1 MLKIT
6 LKVPQKTWKTV
17 AQDQFKTT
25 YMAPWKQNIKNGM
38 TRDFCIV
45 LHFDTYVASFLLCV
59 VLSFTSSPV
68 SLSSP
73 VSCYLS
79 VSIPLSLDYKK
90 PWFVAVL
97 LPVLFQF
104 IFFSVKSLL
113 SQTFGLLLLL
123 ASLGFVFGDQ
133 LLKLAFCR
141 ELCLPLSTLCFY
153 CWIYQQ

>member
-1 MLKIT
+1 MEWLGTFAQYCILIHMLP
-6 LKVPQKTWKTV
+6 V
-17 AQDQFKTT
+17 FS
-25 YMAPWKQNIKNGM
+25 
-38 TRDFCIV
+38 CV
-45 LHFDTYVASFLLCV
+45 LFWASLPP
-59 VLSFTSSPV
+59 PV
-68 SLSSP
+68 SWSSP
-73 VSCYLS
+73 VSCYLY

-141 ELCLPLSTLCFY
+141 GLCLPLSTLCIHNTAIHTVFLLLY
-153 CWIYQQ
+153 LSTVKTLLLHIHVHT